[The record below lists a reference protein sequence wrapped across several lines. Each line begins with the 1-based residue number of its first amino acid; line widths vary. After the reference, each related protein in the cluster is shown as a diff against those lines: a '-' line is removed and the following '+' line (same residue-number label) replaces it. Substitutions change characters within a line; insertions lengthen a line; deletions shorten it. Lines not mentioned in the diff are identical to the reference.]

1 MQVDKEN
8 LLEELESIK
17 HCVGMTHS
25 NIDHEKTRE
34 YIVRV
39 LENRISE
46 LEKEVDAKISAQ
58 GFGKLM
64 SMDVA

>member
-1 MQVDKEN
+1 
-8 LLEELESIK
+8 
-17 HCVGMTHS
+17 MTHS

-58 GFGKLM
+58 EFGKLM